1 VNPGQCAIFLIGNT
15 ENLMTRDKV
24 SIHGAWA
31 SRWVFILA
39 ATGSAVGLGNIWK
52 FPYMTGMYG
61 GGAFVVMYLVC
72 IFLVGLPIMLAE
84 TLIGRRGRQ
93 SPVNSLKTLALEA
106 GASPKWS
113 WAALM
118 GMVAALLILSF
129 YSVVAGWSLDYII
142 SMGSGTFDG
151 ISAEG
156 AGAAFGALTS
166 DPWRLTL
173 WHSLFMLL
181 TGFVIARGVVAGL
194 ERGLRIMMPLLFVLL
209 LVLLGYSMTTGHF
222 MQGFHFLFDFQP
234 DRLLDGVLAAMGHA
248 FFTLSVGVGS
258 IMVYGAYMPRQASIG
273 ATVLTVGVLDTLV
286 ALTAGLALFPI
297 VFAGGL
303 EPGAGP
309 GLMFVT
315 LPVAFGN
322 IAFGQLMGTVFFVL
336 VLIAAWTSSIS
347 MLEPAVAYL
356 VERTQR
362 SRALVTSVLA
372 LLCWLVG
379 MGTVLSFNVAADAKF
394 FVFADDG
401 FHLFQWGAE
410 GGRNFFDSIDY
421 LTSRILLP
429 LGGLAF
435 VLFAGWV
442 LQRETVRDELALRHP
457 RLFPW
462 VYWGMR
468 VVAPLGV
475 LIVFVAELL
484 K

>member
-1 VNPGQCAIFLIGNT
+1 MVS
-15 ENLMTRDKV
+15 DKV
-24 SIHGAWA
+24 SIHGTWA

-61 GGAFVVMYLVC
+61 GGAFVIMYLVC

-93 SPVNSLKTLALEA
+93 SPVNALRSLALES
-106 GASPKWS
+106 GASPRWS

-129 YSVVAGWSLDYII
+129 YSVIAGWSLDYII
-142 SMGSGTFDG
+142 GMGGGQFDG
-151 ISAEG
+151 IGAGG
-156 AGAAFGALTS
+156 AGAAFGALTA

-173 WHSLFMLL
+173 WHTLFMLL

-194 ERGLRIMMPLLFVLL
+194 ERSLRIMMPLLFILL

-222 MQGFHFLFDFQP
+222 MQGFRFLFDFQP
-234 DRLLDGVLAAMGHA
+234 DRLLDGVLAALGHA

-258 IMVYGAYMPRQASIG
+258 IMVYGAYMPKRASIG
-273 ATVLTVGVLDTLV
+273 TTVLAVGILDTLV

-297 VFAGGL
+297 VFAAGMA
-303 EPGAGP
+303 PGAGP

-322 IAFGQLMGTVFFVL
+322 IAFGQVMGTLFFVL

-362 SRALVTSVLA
+362 SRALVTGVLV

-379 MGTVLSFNVAADAKF
+379 MGTVLSFNVGAEAKF
-394 FVFADDG
+394 FVFAADG
-401 FHLFQWGAE
+401 FHLFQWGAD

-429 LGGLAF
+429 AGGLAF

-442 LQRETVRDELALRHP
+442 LKREAVREELAIKHP
-457 RLFPW
+457 LLFGL
-462 VYWGMR
+462 VYWLIR
-468 VVAPLGV
+468 VVAPLGI
-475 LIVFVAELL
+475 LIVFVAELT

>member
-1 VNPGQCAIFLIGNT
+1 MAS
-15 ENLMTRDKV
+15 DKI

-61 GGAFVVMYLVC
+61 GGAFVMMYLVC

-93 SPVNSLKTLALEA
+93 SPVNTLKTLAIES
-106 GASPKWS
+106 GASAKWS
-113 WAALM
+113 WAAMM

-142 SMGSGTFDG
+142 GMGRGQFEGVTAQEAGGAFD
-151 ISAEG
+151 
-156 AGAAFGALTS
+156 ALTA

-173 WHSLFMLL
+173 WHTLFMVL

-194 ERGLRIMMPLLFVLL
+194 ERGLRIMMPMLFVLL

-222 MQGFHFLFDFQP
+222 MQGFHFLFNFQP
-234 DRLLDGVLAAMGHA
+234 DRLLHGLLAAMGHA

-258 IMVYGAYMPRQASIG
+258 IMVYGAYMPKHASIG
-273 ATVLTVGVLDTLV
+273 STVLAVGILDTLV
-286 ALTAGLALFPI
+286 ALVAGLALFPI
-297 VFAGGL
+297 VFAGGM

-322 IAFGQLMGTVFFVL
+322 IAFGQIMGTLFFVL
-336 VLIAAWTSSIS
+336 VLVAAWTSSIS

-356 VERTQR
+356 VERTGR
-362 SRALVTSVLA
+362 SRVLVTSMLA

-379 MGTVLSFNVAADAKF
+379 MGTVLSFNIGAEAKF
-394 FVFADDG
+394 FVFAEDG
-401 FHLFQWGAE
+401 FRLFQWGAA
-410 GGRNFFDSIDY
+410 GGMNFFDSIDY

-435 VLFAGWV
+435 LLFAGWV
-442 LQRETVRDELALRHP
+442 LKRDTVREELAMKNPL
-457 RLFPW
+457 LFSL
-462 VYWGMR
+462 VYWLVR
-468 VVAPLGV
+468 LVAPLGV
-475 LIVFVAELL
+475 LIVFVTELM